1 MHQNPFTSPD
11 SPGSSKFP
19 CSRGRSA
26 CWARFRRSDR
36 CFKLSCRWRKETLQ
50 DWEVSGR
57 NHVVCLEIHTNLET
71 LESLEPWIS
80 SESLLVGHFSL
91 VVALPIIT
99 PLWSCN
105 VKKNKRILHHPC
117 LILIL
122 LQMSAIPRSH
132 VLPFPQGHGLV
143 LWSSTCRWW
152 HLVCKAFN
160 CISRFKRGSSNSSKG
175 GASLGAVAAAFQ
187 HIHGF
192 KGMAYALYALCLHML
207 CIQLSTSI
215 LWNKNPVK
223 TSFSQCSSAAVLWW
237 VAGMRS
243 AFLISVHVLCLDL
256 E

>member
-57 NHVVCLEIHTNLET
+57 NHVVCLETHTNLET
-71 LESLEPWIS
+71 LEPWVS

-105 VKKNKRILHHPC
+105 VKKTKRILHHPC

-122 LQMSAIPRSH
+122 LQMSALSAIPQTCSSISSR
-132 VLPFPQGHGLV
+132 PRLV
-143 LWSSTCRWW
+143 LGSSTCRWW

-192 KGMAYALYALCLHML
+192 KGMAYALYALCLHRL

-223 TSFSQCSSAAVLWW
+223 TSFWHSSSAVLWW
-237 VAGMRS
+237 VAVMRS